1 MRRVATVL
9 FVQALACLGLFAQ
22 SVSQITGTVQ
32 DSRGL
37 AVPGAE
43 ITVTQ
48 TDTGL
53 ARSAQSGANGSYSL
67 PSLPIGPY
75 RLEVK
80 KTGFSTYIQNGIVL
94 QVDTAP
100 TIDPVLK
107 VGAVSEQIQVE
118 AAATMVET
126 HSTGVGQVVND
137 QQVVDLPL
145 NGREIA
151 QLITVAGGA
160 VPITSA
166 YGTLPAAGLL
176 VSTKNYPNETLV
188 SISGGM
194 LNGVTYLMD
203 GGSFNDPFNNL
214 NLPTPPP
221 DAVQEFKVETSAL
234 PAQYGQHSAGAV
246 NIVTKSG
253 GNSFHG
259 DGFEFIRNG
268 DFNARD
274 FFAPV
279 RDNLKRNQ
287 FGGTFGGPIRKNKL
301 FFFAAYQGT
310 IQRSAPAAA
319 FNNVPTPAMLTGNL
333 EPYESTCFATPQT
346 LKAPYVNNV
355 LPPSLISPQA
365 IKMSTFTLSTGQPA
379 FPPGPGNCGLTTYAQ
394 VANQNEHMGMAKI
407 DYQLSSKQSIFGRY
421 FVTHSLVPS
430 DFTGNEESVQLAGT
444 NDEVNSL
451 VLGHTYI
458 FGPNALNTFRATLNR
473 DIINKF
479 QVPIL
484 NAPGIGVVG
493 VYQPLPNYSNITIS
507 GDFASAGGTA
517 TPGFDVTTTYQYS
530 DDFSLIRGSH
540 QMQFGGNYI
549 KPGQNSNFCVFCDGG
564 FTFSGQATGSA
575 FGDFFAGILDSFSQQ
590 SITHDD
596 ERWNYFGIYAQDTW
610 KATSHLTVNYGIRW
624 EPYLAGSILNGWVT
638 HFSQADFTANVHSTI
653 YPNAPAGTLF
663 PGDAGFNTGDRP
675 NNTTWKDFAP
685 RLGLAWD
692 PQGNGRMTVRASWGI
707 FYDMPTT
714 LYYYT
719 YSSEPPWGE
728 SIAYPNSPV
737 PGGFGNPWLNYPGG
751 SPYPVTLG
759 PSFVFPTNGAYV
771 TVPLH
776 VHNTYLDQW
785 NASVQKQLGASWLLK
800 ANYLGND
807 TVHLWTNQ
815 ELNPAVYIPGTC
827 AAGQYGLTAPGPC
840 STTGNYAARRT
851 LTLENPSQGPYYA
864 GVEQLNDGGTG
875 SYNSLLL
882 SVEHRLSNHVM
893 VLANYTWAHCI
904 SDDQSLTV
912 GSPSWTNPYDRR
924 SDRGNCSGG
933 VDIRQNF
940 NLTAVLQSPHFSSR
954 PLQLLAGN
962 WQLSPIFAA
971 RTGTYFSV
979 TTGVDNALMDVDTGT
994 QRPNQL
1000 TGNVYCANRSIAC
1013 WMSSSAF
1020 ASPATGTLG
1029 NMGINTLQGPGYF
1042 DVDLALSRRFNVRER
1057 QTLEIRG
1064 EAFNIQNR
1072 VNFLNPTGATNSS
1085 NFGKIQTDIAPR
1097 ILQLAAKYV
1106 F

>member
-1 MRRVATVL
+1 MRRIATAW
-9 FVQALACLGLFAQ
+9 FVQALVCMGLFAQ
-22 SVSQITGTVQ
+22 SVSQITGTVK
-32 DSRGL
+32 DSSGL
-37 AVPGAE
+37 AVPGADV
-43 ITVTQ
+43 TVTQ
-48 TDTGL
+48 LDTGVS
-53 ARSAQSGANGSYSL
+53 RSAQSGATGTYSL

-75 RLEVK
+75 RMEVK
-80 KTGFSTYIQNGIVL
+80 KAGFSTFVQNGIVL

-100 TIDPVLK
+100 TIDPVLR
-107 VGAVSEQIQVE
+107 VGAVSEQVQVE
-118 AAATMVET
+118 AAAAMVET
-126 HSTGVGQVVND
+126 HSTGVGQVVNE

-145 NGREIA
+145 NGRQIS

-160 VPITSA
+160 VPIASA
-166 YGTLPAAGLL
+166 YGTIPLVGLL
-176 VSTKNYPNETLV
+176 TSTKNYPSESLV

-221 DAVQEFKVETSAL
+221 DAIQEFKVETSAL
-234 PAQYGQHSAGAV
+234 PAQYGQHSAGAI

-259 DGFEFIRNG
+259 DAFEFVRNG
-268 DFNARD
+268 DFNAKD

-287 FGGTFGGPIRKNKL
+287 FGGTFGGPVRKNKL
-301 FFFAAYQGT
+301 FFFLGYQST

-319 FNNVPTPAMLTGNL
+319 FNNVPTPAMLTGNMQA
-333 EPYESTCFATPQT
+333 YEATCFATPQL
-346 LKAPYVNNV
+346 LKAPYINNI

-365 IKMSTFTLSTGQPA
+365 IAMATYKLSTGQPA

-394 VANQNEHMGMAKI
+394 VNNQNEHMGLAKL
-407 DYQLSSKQSIFGRY
+407 DYQLSAKQSIFGRY
-421 FVTHSLVPS
+421 FVTHSLIPS
-430 DFTGNEESVQLAGT
+430 TFTGNEESVQLAGT
-444 NDEVNSL
+444 DDEVNSL

-458 FGPNALNTFRATLNR
+458 FGPRALNTFRATLNR

-484 NAPGIGVVG
+484 SAPDIGVAG
-493 VYQPLPNYSNITIS
+493 VYQPLPHYSNITIS

-540 QMQFGGNYI
+540 QMQFGTNYI

-564 FTFSGQATGSA
+564 FTFTSATTGSA

-596 ERWNYFGIYAQDTW
+596 ERWNYFGVYAQDTW
-610 KATSHLTVNYGIRW
+610 KITSHLTANYGIRW
-624 EPYLAGSILNGWVT
+624 EPYFAGSILHGWVT
-638 HFSQADFTANVHSTI
+638 HFNQADFNANLHSTV
-653 YPNAPAGTLF
+653 YPNAPAGLLY
-663 PGDAGFNTGDRP
+663 PGDAGFNTGNRP
-675 NNTTWKDFAP
+675 NYTTWKDFAP
-685 RLGLAWD
+685 RFGLAWD
-692 PQGNGRMTVRASWGI
+692 PKGNGRMTVRASWGL

-728 SIAYPNSPV
+728 SIAFPNSPD
-737 PGGFGNPWLNYPGG
+737 PGGFADPWKTYPGG
-751 SPYPVTLG
+751 SPYPVTLS
-759 PSFVFPTNGAYV
+759 PSFIFPANGAYV

-776 VHNTYLDQW
+776 VHNTYLSQW
-785 NASVQKQLGASWLLK
+785 NLSVQKQMGSSWLAK
-800 ANYLGND
+800 VNYLGND

-815 ELNPAVYIPGTC
+815 ELNPDIYMPGNC
-827 AAGQYGLTAPGPC
+827 VAGQYGLTAPGPC
-840 STTGNYAARRT
+840 SSLSNIAARRT
-851 LTLENPSQGPYYA
+851 LTLANPSQGPYYA
-864 GVEQLNDGGTG
+864 GLEQLNDGGTG
-875 SYNSLLL
+875 SYNSLLA
-882 SVEHRLSNHVM
+882 SVEHRLSNHFM
-893 VLANYTWAHCI
+893 VLANYTWSHCI

-912 GSPSWTNPYDRR
+912 GSPSWTNPYNRR
-924 SDRGNCSGG
+924 SDRGNCGNG
-933 VDIRQNF
+933 VDVRQNF
-940 NLTAVLQSPHFSSR
+940 NLTAVFQSPHFSSR
-954 PLQLLAGN
+954 PLQWVAGN

-971 RTGTYFSV
+971 RSGTYFSV
-979 TTGVDNALMDVDTGT
+979 TTGVDNALNNIGG
-994 QRPNQL
+994 QRANEL
-1000 TGNVYCANRSIAC
+1000 TGNVYCANQSFAC
-1013 WMSSSAF
+1013 WMSASAF

-1029 NMGINTLQGPGYF
+1029 NQGINTLRGPGYF
-1042 DVDLALSRRFNVRER
+1042 DVDLALSRRFIVREKHTVELR
-1057 QTLEIRG
+1057 V

-1072 VNFLNPTGATNSS
+1072 VNFLNPTGATNST

-1097 ILQLAAKYV
+1097 ILQLAVKYM

>member
-1 MRRVATVL
+1 MGRFTTAL
-9 FVQALACLGLFAQ
+9 FVQALACMGLFAQ

-32 DSRGL
+32 DSSGL

-53 ARSAQSGANGSYSL
+53 TRSAQSGATGNYSL

-80 KTGFSTYIQNGIVL
+80 KAGFSTYIQDGIVL

-107 VGAVSEQIQVE
+107 VGAVTEQIQVE
-118 AAATMVET
+118 AAAAMVET
-126 HSTGVGQVVND
+126 HSTGVGQVINQ

-145 NGREIA
+145 NGRQVT
-151 QLITVAGGA
+151 QLITLAGGA
-160 VPITSA
+160 VPTVTA
-166 YGTLPAAGLL
+166 YGTLPTIGLE
-176 VSTKNYPNETLV
+176 VTTKNYPGEALV
-188 SISGGM
+188 SISGGP
-194 LNGVTYLMD
+194 LNGTTYLMD

-214 NLPTPPP
+214 NLPTPFP
-221 DAVQEFKVETSAL
+221 DAIQEFKVETSAL
-234 PAQYGQHSAGAV
+234 PAQYGQHSGGAV

-253 GNSFHG
+253 GNSYHG
-259 DGFEFIRNG
+259 DAFEFVRNG

-301 FFFAAYQGT
+301 FFFAGYQAT

-333 EPYESTCFATPQT
+333 QAYESTCFATPQL

-355 LPPSLISPQA
+355 LAPSLISPQA
-365 IKMSTFTLSTGQPA
+365 LKMSTFTLFDGQPA
-379 FPPGPGNCGLTTYAQ
+379 FPAVTSNPCGLTTYAQ
-394 VANQNEHMGMAKI
+394 VANQNEHMGLAKI

-430 DFTGNEESVQLAGT
+430 TFTGNEESVQLAGT
-444 NDEVNSL
+444 DDEVNSL
-451 VLGHTYI
+451 VLGHTYV

-473 DIINKF
+473 SIVNKF

-484 NAPGIGVVG
+484 NAPGIGVNG

-549 KPGQNSNFCVFCDGG
+549 RPGQNSNFCVFCDGG
-564 FTFSGQATGSA
+564 FTFSSATTGSA
-575 FGDFFAGILDSFSQQ
+575 FGDFFAGILDSFSQA
-590 SITHDD
+590 SITHDN

-610 KATSHLTVNYGIRW
+610 KITSHLTLNYGLRW
-624 EPYLAGSILNGWVT
+624 EPYLAGSFEYGWVT
-638 HFSQADFTANVHSTI
+638 HFDQADFNANIHSTV

-663 PGDAGFNTGDRP
+663 PGDAGFNTGKRP
-675 NNTTWKDFAP
+675 NDTSWKDFAP
-685 RLGLAWD
+685 RFGLAWD
-692 PQGNGRMTVRASWGI
+692 PKGDGRMTVRASFGI

-714 LYYYT
+714 LFYYT
-719 YSSEPPWGE
+719 YSSQAPWGE
-728 SIAYPNSPV
+728 SISYPNSPD
-737 PGGFGNPWLNYPGG
+737 PGGFANPWLTYPGG
-751 SPYPVTLG
+751 SPYPVTLS
-759 PSFVFPTNGAYV
+759 PNFVFPTNGSYL

-776 VHNTYLDQW
+776 VRTTYLEQW
-785 NASVQKQLGASWLLK
+785 NVSIQKQIGASWLLK

-807 TVHLWTNQ
+807 TVHLWTDQ
-815 ELNPAVYIPGTC
+815 ELNPAVYIPGNC
-827 AAGQYGLTAPGPC
+827 VAGQYGLTAPGPC
-840 STTGNYAARRT
+840 SSLANTAGRRT
-851 LTLENPSQGPYYA
+851 FTLENPSQGPLYG
-864 GVEQLNDGGTG
+864 GVEQLDDGGTA
-875 SYNSLLL
+875 SYNSLLM
-882 SVEHRLSNHVM
+882 SIEHRLSNHFM
-893 VLANYTWAHCI
+893 VLANYTWSHCI
-904 SDDQSLTV
+904 TDQVMLQMGGPAS
-912 GSPSWTNPYDRR
+912 TNPYDRR
-924 SDRGNCSGG
+924 SDRGNCGNL
-933 VDIRQNF
+933 VDVRSNF
-940 NLTAVLQSPHFSSR
+940 NLSAVLQSPHFSSR
-954 PLQLLAGN
+954 PLQLIAGN
-962 WQLSPIFAA
+962 WQLSPIFAR
-971 RTGTYFSV
+971 RTGTFFSV
-979 TTGVDNALMDVDTGT
+979 TTGVDNALNSIGG
-994 QRPNQL
+994 QRANQL
-1000 TGNVYCANRSIAC
+1000 TGDVYCANQTISC
-1013 WMSSSAF
+1013 WMSASAF

-1029 NMGINTLQGPGYF
+1029 NQGIDTLRGPGYF
-1042 DVDLALSRRFNVRER
+1042 DIDLALSRRFVVRER
-1057 QTLEIRG
+1057 HNIELRF
-1064 EAFNIQNR
+1064 EAFNV
-1072 VNFLNPTGATNSS
+1072 VNHPNFVNPTAATNSS
-1085 NFGKIQTDIAPR
+1085 NFGKIQGDIGPR